1 MSLSNAQYDQI
12 KKKYDDRQLARHYES
27 EKRLAYVN
35 EHVDGF
41 QEINDSISSLC
52 IKQAELLLE
61 GDTSALMELK
71 KSIALLKQQKTDL
84 LKQASL
90 PEDYLTI
97 PYICPDC
104 EDTGYQN
111 GQKCHCFKQE
121 ALSLLYDKSNLREY
135 LDSLDF
141 SMVSDKYYEGEDLVH
156 FKDSYEKS
164 RNFINNFKNDYQN
177 LCFYGTVGTGKSF
190 LSGCIAKALMQDGHS
205 VIYFSASRLMDLFS
219 YSSFDSKG
227 REEAEETF
235 KEIYE
240 CDLLI
245 IDDLGSEVTN
255 ALSASRL
262 FTCINERHL
271 RRKSIIIS
279 TNLSL
284 GELRTRYTDRIFSR
298 ISNYFL
304 FCKMTG
310 PDIRTL

>member
-177 LCFYGTVGTGKSF
+177 LYFYGTVGTGKSF
-190 LSGCIAKALMQDGHS
+190 LSSCIAKRT
-205 VIYFSASRLMDLFS
+205 FRDLF
-219 YSSFDSKG
+219 
-227 REEAEETF
+227 
-235 KEIYE
+235 
-240 CDLLI
+240 
-245 IDDLGSEVTN
+245 
-255 ALSASRL
+255 
-262 FTCINERHL
+262 
-271 RRKSIIIS
+271 
-279 TNLSL
+279 
-284 GELRTRYTDRIFSR
+284 
-298 ISNYFL
+298 
-304 FCKMTG
+304 
-310 PDIRTL
+310 

>member
-12 KKKYDDRQLARHYES
+12 KKKYDNRQLARHYEI

-41 QEINDSISSLC
+41 QQINDSISSLC
-52 IKQAELLLE
+52 VKQAELLLE
-61 GDTSALMELK
+61 GDASALLELK

-84 LKQASL
+84 LIQASL
-90 PEDYLTI
+90 PVDYLTI

-156 FKDSYEKS
+156 FRDSYEKS
-164 RNFINNFKNDYQN
+164 RNFVNNFKNDYQN
-177 LCFYGTVGTGKSF
+177 LYFYGTVGTGKSF
-190 LSGCIAKALMQDGHS
+190 LSGCIAKELMQKGHS
-205 VIYFSASRLMDLFS
+205 VIYFSASGLMEAIS
-219 YSSFDSKG
+219 NYSFNHKQ
-227 REEAEETF
+227 RYETEAVYQD
-235 KEIYE
+235 IYD

-245 IDDLGSEVTN
+245 IDDLGTESINNFTI
-255 ALSASRL
+255 SQL
-262 FTCINERHL
+262 FTCLNERSL
-271 RRKSIIIS
+271 RKKSVIIS

-284 GELRTRYTDRIFSR
+284 KELRDYYSERIFSR
-298 ISNYFL
+298 IVGNFL

-310 PDIRTL
+310 PDIRKL

>member
-1 MSLSNAQYDQI
+1 MALSNSQYDTI
-12 KKKYDDRQLARHYES
+12 KRIYDNRQLARHYEQ
-27 EKRLAYVN
+27 EKRLNHVN

-41 QEINDSISSLC
+41 REVNESISSLC
-52 IKQAELLLE
+52 LKKAELLLE
-61 GDTSALMELK
+61 GQTSALSDLK
-71 KSIALLKQQKTDL
+71 DAIAVLKQQKETL
-84 LKQASL
+84 LIQAGL
-90 PEDYLTI
+90 PADYLNV
-97 PYICPDC
+97 PYICEVC
-104 EDTGYQN
+104 QDTGYIN
-111 GQKCHCFKQE
+111 GEKCHCFKQ
-121 ALSLLYDKSNLREY
+121 AAITLLYDQSNLQKQ
-135 LDSLDF
+135 LDDTDF
-141 SMVSDKYYEGEDLVH
+141 SRVTDVYYDGEDLVN
-156 FKDSYEKS
+156 FRNSYEKS
-164 RNFINNFKNDYQN
+164 INFVNNFKNDYQN

-190 LSGCIAKALMQDGHS
+190 LSGCIAKALMQEGHS

-235 KEIYE
+235 KEIYD